1 MGGGR
6 GNMGHQPSYVPNH
19 GDGAYHDGYGR
30 GAEPYGD
37 PYMQHPGSGEPYV
50 FVSLVSLNL
59 TLAPG
64 LLYYQH
70 LEIPSVLP
78 HHHNTVNLEELL

>member
-6 GNMGHQPSYVPNH
+6 GGNMGHQPSYVPNH

-37 PYMQHPGSGEPYV
+37 PYMQHPGSGEP
-50 FVSLVSLNL
+50 
-59 TLAPG
+59 
-64 LLYYQH
+64 
-70 LEIPSVLP
+70 
-78 HHHNTVNLEELL
+78 